1 MRARQSSAFFTIPLA
16 FLALTAAP
24 VQAQQEPI
32 TVLAILNGGDVAP
45 APVLTGAWAYAE
57 LTLDMAKGEATVSVD
72 VFNLPTNLTGAH
84 VHIGS
89 PGMTGPVLFDLRPTN
104 RLAGDITLSGT
115 VGTSSLTTHSG
126 LGIKDVEDALESV
139 IGLATYIDIHAEG
152 HGDGEIRG
160 WLTPIAGPDSAVV
173 RLRAE
178 ALRLRQ
184 LRLHRR

>member
-1 MRARQSSAFFTIPLA
+1 MRALKSSLFFTIPSV
-16 FLALTAAP
+16 FLALAAVP
-24 VQAQQEPI
+24 VQAQQESI
-32 TVLAILNGGDVAP
+32 TVVAVLNGGDVAP
-45 APVLTGAWAYAE
+45 APVLTAAWAYAE

-89 PGMTGPVLFDLRPTN
+89 PGMAGPVLFDLRPTS

-115 VGTSSLTTHSG
+115 VGTSSLTTNSA
-126 LGIKDVEDALESV
+126 LGIKDVEDALESI

-160 WLTPIAGPDSAVV
+160 WLIAEAGPDSALA

-184 LRLHRR
+184 LRLQRR